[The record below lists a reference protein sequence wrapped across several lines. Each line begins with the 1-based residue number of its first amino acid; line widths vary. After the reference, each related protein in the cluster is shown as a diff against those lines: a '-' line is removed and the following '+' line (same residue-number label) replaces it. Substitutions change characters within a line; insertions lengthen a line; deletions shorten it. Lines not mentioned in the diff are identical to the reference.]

1 MKKILSV
8 LIILIIGLSA
18 NAQESS
24 SDSVPV
30 RLSSFNATSL
40 NNNNNIKLNWKVV
53 CFLEFANFQVQR
65 STDGI
70 NYTTINMFQ
79 STRLRCKQPF
89 DYEDQNIGGKI
100 YYRISVG
107 DKDGKFSTSKIVVL
121 TGKTKPF
128 EIISLS
134 PSIVTSNTQLNISSA
149 IADKADIIITNLQG
163 IAIKR
168 ISTTLN
174 TGTNYI
180 NIEAASFAK
189 GTYNISIRNSS
200 SNTVSTRFIKL

>member
-1 MKKILSV
+1 MLLAITTTV
-8 LIILIIGLSA
+8 L
-18 NAQESS
+18 AQSQTNN
-24 SDSVPV
+24 DTTPV

-40 NNNNNIKLNWKVV
+40 ANNNIKLNWKVI

-79 STRLRCKQPF
+79 SDRLRCKQPF

-100 YYRISVG
+100 YYRVSVG
-107 DKDGKFSTSKIVVL
+107 DKDGRFSTSKIVVL

-128 EIISLS
+128 ELISLS
-134 PSIVTSNTQLNISSA
+134 PSIITSNTQLNVSSA
-149 IADKADIIITNLQG
+149 IADKAQILITNFQG
-163 IAIKR
+163 IVVKR

-180 NIEAASFAK
+180 NIDANNLAK
-189 GTYNISIRNSS
+189 GCYNITISNSS
-200 SNTVSTRFIKL
+200 SNIISTRFIKQ

>member
-1 MKKILSV
+1 MKKIITILLAITTTV
-8 LIILIIGLSA
+8 L
-18 NAQESS
+18 AQAQTNN
-24 SDSVPV
+24 DTTPV

-40 NNNNNIKLNWKVV
+40 SNNNIKLNWKVV

-79 STRLRCKQPF
+79 SDRLRCKQPF

-100 YYRISVG
+100 YYRINVG
-107 DKDGKFSTSKIVVL
+107 DKEGKFSTSKIVVL

-134 PSIVTSNTQLNISSA
+134 PSIITSNAQLSVSSA
-149 IADKADIIITNLQG
+149 IADKAEIVITNLQG
-163 IAIKR
+163 VITKR

-180 NIEAASFAK
+180 NIDANNLAK
-189 GTYNISIRNSS
+189 GLYNISIYNSN
-200 SNTVSTRFIKL
+200 SNILSTRFIKQ

>member
-1 MKKILSV
+1 MLLAITTTFL
-8 LIILIIGLSA
+8 
-18 NAQESS
+18 AQSQTS
-24 SDSVPV
+24 NDTTPI

-40 NNNNNIKLNWKVV
+40 ANNNIKLNWKVI
-53 CFLEFANFQVQR
+53 CFLDFANFQVQR

-79 STRLRCKQPF
+79 SDRLRCKQPF

-100 YYRISVG
+100 YYRVSVG
-107 DKDGKFSTSKIVVL
+107 DKDGKFSTSKIVLL

-128 EIISLS
+128 ELIGLS
-134 PSIVTSNTQLNISSA
+134 PTLVTSNTQLNISSA
-149 IADKADIIITNLQG
+149 IADKVKILITNAQG
-163 IAIKR
+163 LSVKQ

-180 NIEAASFAK
+180 NLQLSNLAK
-189 GTYNISIRNSS
+189 GFYNISVY
-200 SNTVSTRFIKL
+200 NTNATIISTHFIKQ

>member
-1 MKKILSV
+1 MLLAITTTFL
-8 LIILIIGLSA
+8 
-18 NAQESS
+18 AQSQTS
-24 SDSVPV
+24 NDTTPV

-40 NNNNNIKLNWKVV
+40 TNNNIKLNWKVV

-79 STRLRCKQPF
+79 SDRLRCKQPF

-100 YYRISVG
+100 YYRVSVG
-107 DKDGKFSTSKIVVL
+107 DKDGRFSTSKIVVL

-128 EIISLS
+128 ELISLS
-134 PSIVTSNTQLNISSA
+134 PSIITNNTQLNISSA
-149 IADKADIIITNLQG
+149 IVDKVKILITNAQG
-163 IAIKR
+163 IAVKH

-180 NIEAASFAK
+180 NLELSNLAK
-189 GTYNISIRNSS
+189 GCYNISIINSS
-200 SNTVSTRFIKL
+200 SNIISTRFIKQ

>member
-1 MKKILSV
+1 MLLAITTTL
-8 LIILIIGLSA
+8 L
-18 NAQESS
+18 AQSQTNT
-24 SDSVPV
+24 DTTPI

-40 NNNNNIKLNWKVV
+40 TNNNIKLNWKVV

-79 STRLRCKQPF
+79 SDRLRCKQPF

-107 DKDGKFSTSKIVVL
+107 DKEGKFSTSKIVVL

-128 EIISLS
+128 ELVSLS
-134 PSIVTSNTQLNISSA
+134 PSIITTNTQLNISSA
-149 IADKADIIITNLQG
+149 IADKAQILITNAQG
-163 IAIKR
+163 ITVKQ

-180 NIEAASFAK
+180 NLELSNLAK
-189 GTYNISIRNSS
+189 GYYNISVHNSS
-200 SNTVSTRFIKL
+200 TNIISTRFIKQ